1 MSSNAYPDNHTDT
14 QLNTQATNS
23 AKALLSVRDV
33 VTTFNI
39 HQKGGLF
46 GKSATL
52 KAVNSIS
59 FDLNAGE
66 TLGVVGE
73 SGCGK
78 STLARTIIGL
88 VKGQSGSICFDG
100 KELIGLSEHAMREVR
115 KDIQMIFQDP
125 LASLNPRMTVG
136 DIIAEPLHTHY
147 PKMSKAER
155 FEKVKAI
162 MQKVGLLTNQINRY
176 PHEFSGG
183 QCQRIGIARAL
194 ILRPKLIICDEPVSA
209 LDVSIQA
216 QVINL
221 LQEVQ
226 EEMGLAL
233 IFIAHDLSVVKHISD
248 RVLVMYLGNAVE
260 LGTDKLVYDNPS
272 HPYTQALMS
281 AVPLPDPKAE
291 RNKTIQLLEGDL
303 PSPIDPPSGC
313 VFRTRCPIA
322 DANCANTKPTLQGTP
337 HHQIA
342 CLKMRYEPCN
352 HHSHWRMTF
361 TINPQYL
368 PNLLYVQ
375 ATFYGRLPV
384 FLQATCPSHC
394 QWRWGRQ
401 GQAEPAAWYQGSSSC
416 LEAVQ
421 RPSLLSL

>member
-1 MSSNAYPDNHTDT
+1 MSTP
-14 QLNTQATNS
+14 
-23 AKALLSVRDV
+23 LLQVRDV
-33 VTTFNI
+33 QTHFDI
-39 HQKGGLF
+39 HQKGAF
-46 GKSATL
+46 FWQKPATL
-52 KAVNSIS
+52 KAVNGVS
-59 FDLNAGE
+59 FDLKAGE

-88 VKGQSGSICFDG
+88 VKAKSGSILFDG
-100 KELIGLSEHAMREVR
+100 EELVGLSEKGWKKKRQE
-115 KDIQMIFQDP
+115 IQMIFQDP

-136 DIIAEPLHTHY
+136 DIIAEPLRTYH
-147 PKMSKAER
+147 PELGKEEIGKRVRE
-155 FEKVKAI
+155 I
-162 MQKVGLLTNQINRY
+162 MKKVGLLPNVINRY

-260 LGTDKLVYDNPS
+260 VGTDAAVYDKPT

-281 AVPLPDPKAE
+281 AVPLPDPDLE
-291 RNKTIQLLEGDL
+291 RGKSVQLLEGDL
-303 PSPIDPPSGC
+303 PSPINPPSGC
-313 VFRTRCPIA
+313 VFRTRCPKA
-322 DANCANTKPTLQGTP
+322 TDACAQTKPSLAGNES
-337 HHQIA
+337 HQVA
-342 CLKMRYEPCN
+342 CL
-352 HHSHWRMTF
+352 H
-361 TINPQYL
+361 
-368 PNLLYVQ
+368 
-375 ATFYGRLPV
+375 
-384 FLQATCPSHC
+384 
-394 QWRWGRQ
+394 
-401 GQAEPAAWYQGSSSC
+401 AE
-416 LEAVQ
+416 V
-421 RPSLLSL
+421 